1 MTPFEIVHVFEN
13 CSPQELLSLMTTP
26 AHQQLQDTVG
36 KVERRELIARTSD
49 DAQYRCESMVYP
61 ARKIPA
67 YVKPLLGGGLECHE
81 VVTWDKATNR
91 LEIDVHPAVLG
102 GRSRVRATVTAVA
115 DGTSTVRTYAGQ
127 VSVEVSLIGKRV
139 EKAIVEEMTG
149 TVHAA
154 AEATRGLLREHARR

>member
-1 MTPFEIVHVFEN
+1 MTPFEIVHVFED
-13 CSPQELLSLMTTP
+13 CTPEELLALMTTP
-26 AHQQLQDTVG
+26 AHQQLQDRVG
-36 KVERRELIARTSD
+36 RVERRELISRTSD
-49 DAQYRCESMVYP
+49 AAQYRCESMVYP

-115 DGTSTVRTYAGQ
+115 DGKNTIRTYAGQ

-139 EKAIVEEMTG
+139 EKAIVEEMTT
-149 TVHAA
+149 TVQSA
-154 AEATRGLLREHARR
+154 AEATRGLLREQVRR